1 MLKNVIKKLSNV
13 PSANYV
19 GKLITQAGG
28 AVEKPLLFIMKISSH
43 TGKNGNYVSV
53 ADRRINE
60 LSILRRWSRC

>member
-1 MLKNVIKKLSNV
+1 MLKNVIKKLSIV
-13 PSANYV
+13 PSANYA

-28 AVEKPLLFIMKISSH
+28 AVEKPLLFIMKISLH